1 MEDLL
6 ELRKEIDRI
15 DSELVRL
22 FEERMQCVLKV
33 AEYKK
38 QNNLEVLHKSRE
50 EEIIKNGLQ
59 NLKDK
64 RFQASLEKF
73 LNSLMKV
80 SRELQTELLSSYEK
94 SNIVV
99 GFQGVSGSFSE
110 QALFEYFGDN
120 TLTKPVE
127 YFEDIFIELKNNKIH
142 YGVLPIEN
150 SSTGAISEV
159 YDLLNKYDFYI
170 TGEIC
175 LKVDQNLLGIPGAS
189 IEDIEEVYSH
199 PQAFSQ
205 SSEFLKNY
213 SNWKL
218 IPYYNTAKSAEYVK
232 NQNNK
237 ALAAIGSKKAAE
249 LYGLD
254 ILKAH
259 INFNSTNSTR
269 FVVISREMKE
279 DIHNNKVSVV
289 FSTSHKVGCLY
300 NVLRCFSEN
309 YLNLLKI
316 ESRPIPDKPWEYFF
330 YVDFEGNLKDETV
343 QLAIEAVKN
352 NSRYFKILGN
362 YKKYDDS
369 FN

>member
-1 MEDLL
+1 MDDLL
-6 ELRKEIDRI
+6 KIREEIDKI
-15 DSELVRL
+15 DSELVKL
-22 FEERMQCVLKV
+22 FEQRMKYVLEV

-38 QNNLEVLHKSRE
+38 KNNLEVFHKSRE
-50 EEIIKNGLQ
+50 EEVIKNGIKHL
-59 NLKDK
+59 NDK
-64 RFQASLEKF
+64 RFSDSVEKF
-73 LNSLMKV
+73 LNSIMKI
-80 SRELQTELLSSYEK
+80 SREMQNEIILSYEK
-94 SNIVV
+94 NNIIV

-110 QALFEYFGDN
+110 QALLEYFGYDIS
-120 TLTKPVE
+120 TKPVE
-127 YFEDIFIELKNNKIH
+127 QFEDIFIELKNNKID

-150 SSTGAISEV
+150 SSTGAIAEV
-159 YDLLNKYDFYI
+159 YDLLNKYDCYI

-175 LKVDQNLLGIPGAS
+175 LKVDQNLLGIKGAS

-205 SSEFLKNY
+205 STEFLKNY
-213 SNWKL
+213 PRWKL
-218 IPYYNTAKSAEYVK
+218 IPYKNTAKSAEYVK

-237 ALAAIGSKKAAE
+237 KLAAIGSKKAAE

-254 ILKAH
+254 VLKSN

-269 FVVISREMKE
+269 FVIISRELKE
-279 DIHNNKVSVV
+279 DIYNNKVSVV

-300 NVLRCFSEN
+300 NVLKCFSEN

-316 ESRPIPDKPWEYFF
+316 ESRPLPNKPWEYLF

-362 YKKYDDS
+362 YKKHNDN
-369 FN
+369 F